1 MLKQPVPH
9 RRLIVM
15 GQDVGGRHIGDAEL
29 LEVIQL
35 TTSAR
40 ALSTTPTLLLY
51 LLSSISSPA
60 LLPSICTILATLS
73 VSH

>member
-40 ALSTTPTLLLY
+40 ALSTTPTLWLY
-51 LLSSISSPA
+51 LL
-60 LLPSICTILATLS
+60 
-73 VSH
+73 